1 MKRMKGINSL
11 SGAVLR
17 TASLG
22 SRSADD
28 HENSKRKAGSSQS
41 SKHLAS
47 DNTQIYTA
55 PSLDGG
61 DDEYKKLISGK
72 VDNNK
77 PSFA

>member
-1 MKRMKGINSL
+1 MKRIKGMNNL
-11 SGAVLR
+11 TGAVLR
-17 TASLG
+17 SASGG
-22 SRSADD
+22 SSSSGDK
-28 HENSKRKAGSSQS
+28 NTSSKAGSSHTAQQP
-41 SKHLAS
+41 AS
-47 DNTQIYTA
+47 AQIYTA

>member
-1 MKRMKGINSL
+1 MKRIKGINNL

-17 TASLG
+17 SASGG
-22 SRSADD
+22 SRNAGDN
-28 HENSKRKAGSSQS
+28 NSTTDKTGSSHSPQQP
-41 SKHLAS
+41 AS
-47 DNTQIYTA
+47 AQIYTA

>member
-1 MKRMKGINSL
+1 MKRIKGINSL
-11 SGAVLR
+11 SDAVLR
-17 TASLG
+17 SASGG
-22 SRSADD
+22 SRSAGGDD
-28 HENSKRKAGSSQS
+28 KSTKRKAGSSHSAQRP
-41 SKHLAS
+41 AS
-47 DNTQIYTA
+47 AQIYTA

>member
-1 MKRMKGINSL
+1 MKRIKGINNL

-17 TASLG
+17 SASGG
-22 SRSADD
+22 SRSAGDKNTTS
-28 HENSKRKAGSSQS
+28 NSGSSHSAQQP
-41 SKHLAS
+41 AS
-47 DNTQIYTA
+47 TKIYTA

>member
-1 MKRMKGINSL
+1 MKRIKGINNL

-17 TASLG
+17 TASAG
-22 SRSADD
+22 SRSSEDKSAT
-28 HENSKRKAGSSQS
+28 SKAGSSHSAQQP
-41 SKHLAS
+41 APA
-47 DNTQIYTA
+47 QIYTA
-55 PSLDGG
+55 PSLEGG

>member
-1 MKRMKGINSL
+1 MKRIKGINNL
-11 SGAVLR
+11 SGAVIR
-17 TASLG
+17 TASAG
-22 SRSADD
+22 SRSAE
-28 HENSKRKAGSSQS
+28 ENESTKRKAGTSPSANQP
-41 SKHLAS
+41 AS
-47 DNTQIYTA
+47 ETQIYTA